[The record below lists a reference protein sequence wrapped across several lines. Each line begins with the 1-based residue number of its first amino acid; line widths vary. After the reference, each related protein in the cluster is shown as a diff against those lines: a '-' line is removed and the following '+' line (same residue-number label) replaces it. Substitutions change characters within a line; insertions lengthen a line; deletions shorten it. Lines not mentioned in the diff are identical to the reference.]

1 MARKTG
7 PSFVLTRR
15 LITTE
20 SDAAYIDKKMRI
32 VERLYNTGVK
42 HCLALLEKVKA
53 DYWYQ
58 YSLKMYKAA
67 KDTDEQKAW
76 ADEIFL
82 VAASYGLTEYD
93 IHAYLGKGK
102 ANAYGS
108 GIGINIVQKA
118 GTALYGGVKK
128 ALFGKKLHFRKY
140 GSTESFE
147 DKKAN
152 SGIIYH
158 PKKGAVSVMDVKS
171 ALSSAEN
178 PTITCRKQCF
188 IRLSIAG
195 SFADHSVKLIDTS
208 YSL

>member
-118 GTALYGGVKK
+118 GTALYGGVKRFSGRNCTFVST
-128 ALFGKKLHFRKY
+128 ALQSHLRIKKP
-140 GSTESFE
+140 TAESFTTRKRE
-147 DKKAN
+147 Q
-152 SGIIYH
+152 S
-158 PKKGAVSVMDVKS
+158 PLWDVKS